1 MAAAAAMLDPVIIP
15 LKKRE
20 TGPQSDL
27 CEDVIKLEEEL
38 CFSLSLLS
46 FSSPVTHVYN
56 PLEYAKET
64 HNDYVRKYCKL
75 GQKVIFLG
83 MNPGPFGMAQNG
95 IPFGDTNHVKDWLQI
110 KGTVYVPE
118 KEHRKRP
125 IQGLNCQRVEV
136 SGSRFWE
143 FFKEHSKSPQ
153 TLFCNCYVH
162 NYCPLAF
169 MTSSGK
175 NITPPKLPKSERQQ
189 LLKVCDKSLV
199 EIVELTG
206 VEIVVGVGKFAE
218 ERACKALKDSS
229 VKICSIT
236 HPSPAS
242 PLANTGWS
250 SLALSQLTDLGLMGY
265 IMNS

>member
-1 MAAAAAMLDPVIIP
+1 MAAAAAVVDPVIIP

-95 IPFGDTNHVKDWLQI
+95 VRADHTCVHLPISCPCHSQIDWHIVFPSLLL
-110 KGTVYVPE
+110 VV
-118 KEHRKRP
+118 
-125 IQGLNCQRVEV
+125 
-136 SGSRFWE
+136 
-143 FFKEHSKSPQ
+143 
-153 TLFCNCYVH
+153 CN
-162 NYCPLAF
+162 L
-169 MTSSGK
+169 
-175 NITPPKLPKSERQQ
+175 
-189 LLKVCDKSLV
+189 
-199 EIVELTG
+199 
-206 VEIVVGVGKFAE
+206 
-218 ERACKALKDSS
+218 S
-229 VKICSIT
+229 V
-236 HPSPAS
+236 
-242 PLANTGWS
+242 
-250 SLALSQLTDLGLMGY
+250 
-265 IMNS
+265 